1 MGASEKKK
9 VSFKEMAYLI
19 IAALKSGIRRADCQD
34 GNSQAGKGTTIMRE
48 NVVFRETFI
57 LLLRSFNLL
66 DESH

>member
-1 MGASEKKK
+1 
-9 VSFKEMAYLI
+9 MAYLI
-19 IAALKSGIRRADCQD
+19 VAALKSGIRRADCQD